1 MKNLY
6 NLNSKSYK
14 EGYDILHLLSSDIQ
28 KKIPENIWQ
37 FIEEN
42 MDVNHKITF
51 EDIRRNNLL
60 EDTNLLL
67 AIIYKAYLATE
78 EEKIVI
84 CAKENAIKRQ
94 KEQIAY
100 EKYNPNNLFKK

>member
-6 NLNSKSYK
+6 NLDSKSYK
-14 EGYDILHLLSSDIQ
+14 EGYDILQLFSNDIK
-28 KKIPENIWQ
+28 KKIPEDIWH
-37 FIEEN
+37 FLEEH
-42 MDVNHKITF
+42 MDTSHQITS
-51 EDIRRNNLL
+51 EDISKNNLL

-67 AIIYKAYLATE
+67 AIIYKSYLATE
-78 EEKIVI
+78 EEKLIIGV
-84 CAKENAIKRQ
+84 KEKAIKRQ